1 MRKVNDRGGLPTEG
15 PIDRGEHELTDWER
29 RVDALS
35 QLIGARG
42 KGIRRVDESR
52 RAIES
57 IDPEQY
63 ELMGYYDRWLVSLET
78 GLVEKNILTKEEI
91 DRKTAELKQ
100 RWE

>member
-15 PIDRGEHELTDWER
+15 PIDRSEHELTDWER

-42 KGIRRVDESR
+42 KEIRRVDESR

-57 IDPEQY
+57 IDPAQY
-63 ELMGYYDRWLVSLET
+63 ESMGYYDRWVVSLET
-78 GLVEKNILTKEEI
+78 ALVEKNILTKEEI
-91 DRKTAELKQ
+91 DRKTAELNQ